1 MTLYVLAFLN
11 GNYKTKDRAH
21 FQRRNSMLSKLE
33 CEYVFSEYSFFL
45 ENQGVLSELSEVYRG
60 KWNVIIIP
68 IFGGFTGNSE
78 ELKGL

>member
-1 MTLYVLAFLN
+1 
-11 GNYKTKDRAH
+11 
-21 FQRRNSMLSKLE
+21 MLSKLE